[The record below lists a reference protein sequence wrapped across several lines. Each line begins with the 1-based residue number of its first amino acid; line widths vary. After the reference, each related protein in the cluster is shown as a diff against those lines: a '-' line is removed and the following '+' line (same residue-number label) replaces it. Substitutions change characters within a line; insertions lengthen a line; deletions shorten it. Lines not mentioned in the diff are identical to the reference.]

1 VGLLDYRVE
10 VFSKGPDGRA
20 STLLN
25 KIHVM
30 GFSKVK
36 DLELADIYTISTKL
50 DEASLQKCGELLSN
64 PVTQWFLVGKPF
76 VPKNGFD
83 FVVEIGFLPGVTDN
97 SGNIAGETIS
107 DFFGEKASGTDV
119 FSTQAIFLSGEISEE
134 DAQAIG
140 AGLANSLI
148 LRGWAL
154 SRRAL
159 NLMKCHLLKR

>member
-1 VGLLDYRVE
+1 
-10 VFSKGPDGRA
+10 
-20 STLLN
+20 
-25 KIHVM
+25 
-30 GFSKVK
+30 
-36 DLELADIYTISTKL
+36 L

-148 LRGWAL
+148 QRIHVKSRQQFESDKGMGIVTPRVKLNEMPSAEEVSLDLDDASLVEIGKKGITNKDGERSGPLAL
-154 SRRAL
+154 DSE
-159 NLMKCHLLKR
+159 